1 MGAIR
6 ANPANRCRAQAVLFV
21 AFDTTNGRQGFLI
34 SSWKTACRISG
45 LPACAVASSRPL
57 HQCFAR
63 RAIVD

>member
-21 AFDTTNGRQGFLI
+21 AFDTTKGRQGFLI

-45 LPACAVASSRPL
+45 
-57 HQCFAR
+57 FAGFR
-63 RAIVD
+63 GGFLATA